1 MKNSIQKG
9 ILVAVTVALGL
20 AGQVLVARASE
31 TVRLKITA
39 PFVEFTALDKGN
51 CDLTPLFLRPM
62 AGQPVCIA
70 TYGQL
75 YTASGD
81 MTGEIFVEITT
92 AWFPDG
98 SLVFTDY
105 ETWAGTIP
113 GHGTGSFTLLEY
125 DGVSKADGSYTS
137 KLRLVD
143 KTGTGDFEGVTGRGS
158 SRGNGGTSP
167 GINTL
172 TLTFPEHKH
181 H

>member
-9 ILVAVTVALGL
+9 ILPAVTLALVFT
-20 AGQVLVARASE
+20 GQVMVATASE
-31 TVRLKITA
+31 TVRLKVTA

-62 AGQPVCIA
+62 AGQPECIA
-70 TYGQL
+70 TFGQL
-75 YTASGD
+75 FTASGD
-81 MTGEIFVEITT
+81 MTGEILAEITT
-92 AWFPDG
+92 AVFPDG
-98 SLVFTDY
+98 SQVFTDY

-113 GHGTGSFTLLEY
+113 GHGTGSFALLEY

-143 KTGTGDFEGVTGRGS
+143 KTGTGDFEGVTGSGS
-158 SRGNGGTSP
+158 SRGNGGASP
-167 GINTL
+167 GVNTL

-181 H
+181 

>member
-1 MKNSIQKG
+1 MDSSISDTKATGNRQPFAIVARIDCADDARQNDSSESSEKQGRINPNNAPEVYMKNSIQKG

-31 TVRLKITA
+31 PARLKIPAT
-39 PFVEFTALDKGN
+39 FVEFTALDKGN

-113 GHGTGSFTLLEY
+113 GH
-125 DGVSKADGSYTS
+125 
-137 KLRLVD
+137 
-143 KTGTGDFEGVTGRGS
+143 
-158 SRGNGGTSP
+158 
-167 GINTL
+167 
-172 TLTFPEHKH
+172 
-181 H
+181 